1 MKGKRILIAL
11 AVAGAAFGIATAVQA
26 AIPDSNGV
34 ISACYQFSNSGT
46 PTGTMRAID
55 AEAGAFCRFNEHPL
69 SIASTQYVQNVVTST
84 INPTSFMIRAAAP
97 LGPGFLTGNFFC
109 GTGYIS
115 TENVIGPTNNT
126 AASGAQIDLQ
136 DSYNVGEVVSGV
148 PDTNGRLFANLT
160 ANVGLTIQGTC
171 VDGRVFGQPGPV
183 APIKQAMKQAS
194 ISVKLG

>member
-1 MKGKRILIAL
+1 MRGKRILIAM
-11 AVAGAAFGIATAVQA
+11 AVAGAAFGIASAVQA
-26 AIPDSNGV
+26 AIPDSNGIV
-34 ISACYQFSNSGT
+34 TACYQTSTSGT
-46 PTGTMRAID
+46 PKGTMRAIN
-55 AEAGAFCRFNEHPL
+55 AENGEFCRFNEAEVELATPG
-69 SIASTQYVQNVVTST
+69 YVQNVVTST
-84 INPTSFMIRAAAP
+84 INPTSFMIKAAGP

-136 DSYNVGEVVSGV
+136 DSYNVGEVVGGV

-160 ANVGLTIQGTC
+160 ANVNLTIQGTC
-171 VDGRVFGQPGPV
+171 VDGRVFGLPGPV

-194 ISVKLG
+194 ISVKVN